1 MTDGEAPARLLAI
14 DGPAR
19 AGGPGPIPIAATF
32 ADLAA
37 ELRRFV
43 LGVVRDPDLADDVM
57 QATFLK
63 ALEHGHEARV
73 ETSRGWLFRV
83 AFHEALASR
92 RRSIARDEGTRRL
105 ARLRPRP
112 GIDAPDDPLIRS
124 EAVALVREALGKLP
138 EEQRRVVL
146 ARVYEDKTFAE
157 IAGES
162 GLPIG
167 TVLTRMRRALEKM
180 RKTLR
185 PPGG

>member
-1 MTDGEAPARLLAI
+1 MTDGEALARPLAV
-14 DGPAR
+14 DGPTTAE
-19 AGGPGPIPIAATF
+19 GPCPIASLF
-32 ADLAA
+32 ADLAS

-63 ALEHGHEARV
+63 ALEHGHEVRI

-92 RRSIARDEGTRRL
+92 RRTSTRDEGNRRL

-112 GIDAPDDPLIRS
+112 DDAPPDDPLIRV
-124 EAVALVREALGKLP
+124 ETVALVREALGKLP

-157 IAGES
+157 IAGET
-162 GLPIG
+162 GLPLG

-180 RKTLR
+180 RKTLK
-185 PPGG
+185 PGG